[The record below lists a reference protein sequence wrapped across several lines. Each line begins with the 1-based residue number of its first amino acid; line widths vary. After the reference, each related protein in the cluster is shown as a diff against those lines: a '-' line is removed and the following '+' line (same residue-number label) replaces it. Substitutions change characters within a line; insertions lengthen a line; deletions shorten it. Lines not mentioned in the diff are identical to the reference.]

1 MEITSRPTSSF
12 CRPGQE
18 QLRFACW
25 LGGKGAGGAQV
36 ERICYLNISL
46 SFHFFSCFGLM
57 VFCQLLMLFL
67 IMPFFFYFFF
77 SNDLIDTAG

>member
-18 QLRFACW
+18 QLRFACG

-36 ERICYLNISL
+36 EKSVTFNISL
-46 SFHFFSCFGLM
+46 SFHFF
-57 VFCQLLMLFL
+57 FL
-67 IMPFFFYFFF
+67 V
-77 SNDLIDTAG
+77 LA